1 MWRGGYTGID
11 QLRSWKRY
19 VILLVCDLGQKAD
32 LYSKSDVQSLY
43 SEIEA
48 IDADEEDD
56 KAMGVDIPQE
66 TLSSNEEVRS
76 LPTLPR
82 LCESCFD
89 G

>member
-19 VILLVCDLGQKAD
+19 AILLVCDLSQKAD
-32 LYSKSDVQSLY
+32 LYSKSDVKSLY

-76 LPTLPR
+76 LPTHPH
-82 LCESCFD
+82 LCKSWFD